1 MVYVLL
7 DGVGDLP
14 HPDLDGKTPLEAAST
29 THMDALAKNGVM
41 GQVISVGKGIAPES
55 DIAVFNMLGYK
66 FQHSDYAGRGVIE
79 AIGIGIDF
87 QDGDL
92 ALRGNFATLDNDG
105 RIIDRRAG
113 RKIERDDAEKISKEI
128 ESKIKFSNPNASV
141 VVAPTIGHRIIVRLR
156 DNKPLSSE
164 ITNTDP
170 AYTRVDGM
178 GIAKA
183 VSDFMKIEKCIPME
197 QTDDA
202 SNAANLVNEFT
213 EQSLEI
219 MKESNEFSNPNAT
232 VVVAPTIGH
241 RIIVRLRDNKPL
253 SSEITNTD
261 PAYTRVDG
269 MGIAKA
275 VSDFM
280 KIEKCIPMEQ
290 TDDASNAANLVNEFT
305 EQSLEIMKESN
316 VNRQRSE
323 KNKKLLNSILLRD
336 AGNKYPNVKPIN
348 ELHAMNFSC
357 IVDMPVEI
365 GISNILKMKTF
376 NAGGLTDYEE
386 KAKVAAQAM
395 NTENAIYVHL
405 KGPDE
410 FGHDGDAIGKM
421 KNIEEIDKRFFGT
434 LLNNIDVSKIAVMI
448 SADHSTPCINKGHS
462 DDPVPLLISGD
473 MIVNDNSQR
482 FTEEDGKKGTIGLI
496 DGANVVKTGID
507 LFKT

>member
-1 MVYVLL
+1 MVDNNHVKIIYVLL

-14 HPDLDGKTPLEAAST
+14 HPDLTGKTPLEVATT
-29 THMDALAKNGVM
+29 THMDILAKNGVM

-66 FQHSDYAGRGVIE
+66 FQHSDYVGRGVIE
-79 AIGIGIDF
+79 AIGIGVDF
-87 QDGDL
+87 RDGDL
-92 ALRGNFATLDNDG
+92 ALRGNFATLDNEG

-128 ESKIKFSNPNASV
+128 ESEIKFSNPNASV
-141 VVAPTIGHRIIVRLR
+141 VVAPTVGHRIIVRLR
-156 DNKPLSSE
+156 TDKPLSSK

-197 QTDDA
+197 QTENA

-219 MKESNEFSNPNAT
+219 MK
-232 VVVAPTIGH
+232 
-241 RIIVRLRDNKPL
+241 K
-253 SSEITNTD
+253 
-261 PAYTRVDG
+261 
-269 MGIAKA
+269 
-275 VSDFM
+275 
-280 KIEKCIPMEQ
+280 
-290 TDDASNAANLVNEFT
+290 
-305 EQSLEIMKESN
+305 SN
-316 VNRQRSE
+316 VNKQRSE

-357 IVDMPVEI
+357 IVDMPVEV
-365 GISNILKMKTF
+365 GISNVLKMRAF

-386 KAKVAAQAM
+386 KAKIAAQAM
-395 NTENAIYVHL
+395 NTENTVYVHL

-434 LLNNIDVSKIAVMI
+434 LLDNIDVSKIAVMI
-448 SADHSTPCINKGHS
+448 SADHSTPCIHKGHS

-473 MIVNDNSQR
+473 MITNDNSQR
-482 FTEEDGKKGTIGLI
+482 FTEAEAKKGVIGLI
-496 DGANVVKTGID
+496 EGAHVVKTGIE
-507 LFKT
+507 LFKS